1 MLRKGTSTGLIFL
14 LVVAVLFMSTGCKKL
29 SVKNLQA
36 NFHFTKANSEFTEQH
51 YRLAIEEY
59 ELALSFNPELVQA
72 QRFLGESYKQ
82 IYRPAD
88 ESEENKLRAQ
98 KALDALST
106 ALEID
111 PTNKDVIYSLGDMY
125 DKMRDF
131 ENAEKLYMKILEM
144 EPTDMSNYYVVAEFY
159 RRYAGGSSD
168 EKEEGEQ
175 VGKTPDQ
182 KAEEMYM
189 RRIEADPESE
199 QAYAYIA
206 QYYENMSPV
215 PEFDKAYDMHTRR
228 TQVDPENAATWL
240 SLGVNRW
247 SKAFRMQNQLK
258 RDARLALAKKA
269 EEALNKA
276 KELDPGYPEP
286 YSWLSVLYKS
296 VLAKIDP
303 DRAQRYEDMADR
315 YAERFKEARKR
326 QAERKALEEELGRG
340 H

>member
-1 MLRKGTSTGLIFL
+1 MFRKTTSTGLILL
-14 LVVAVLFMSTGCKKL
+14 LVVAVLFMNTGCKKL
-29 SVKNLQA
+29 SVNNLRA
-36 NFHFTKANSEFTEQH
+36 NYYFSRANAEFTEQH
-51 YRLAIEEY
+51 YRVAIEEY
-59 ELALSFNPELVQA
+59 EKALSYNSELLQA
-72 QRFLGESYKQ
+72 YRFLGESYKQ

-88 ESEENKLRAQ
+88 ESEENKLRAD
-98 KALDALST
+98 KALEALGK

-111 PTNKDVIYSLGDMY
+111 PDNKDVIYSLGDMY

-131 ENAEKLYMKILEM
+131 ENAEKLYLRILEM

-159 RRYAGGSSD
+159 RRYAGGSD
-168 EKEEGEQ
+168 EEKEEGEQ

-182 KAEEMYM
+182 KAVEMYM

-199 QAYAYIA
+199 QAYAYLA
-206 QYYENMSPV
+206 QYYENMTPV
-215 PEFDKAYDMHTRR
+215 PEFDLAYEMHTRR
-228 TQVDPENAATWL
+228 TQVDPENAAAWL

-247 SKAFRMQNQLK
+247 SKAFRLQNQLK
-258 RDARLALAKKA
+258 RDERLALAKKS
-269 EEALNKA
+269 EEALDKA
-276 KELDPGYPEP
+276 KELDPQYPEP

-303 DRAQRYEDMADR
+303 DRAKRYEDQADR

-326 QAERKALEEELGRG
+326 QAERKKLEEELGRI